1 MKNIVNPLKWE
12 EAEWDIKIAYAY
24 DLVAFYEI
32 SDFNEGYAAR
42 LETEDKVIWQTVNL
56 KSIDDAKAAC
66 QQHYAERLWDNLSE
80 DARAILEQHLNK

>member
-24 DLVAFYEI
+24 YLVAFYEI

-56 KSIDDAKAAC
+56 KSIEEAKAAC
-66 QQHYAERLWDNLSE
+66 QQHYEE
-80 DARAILEQHLNK
+80 MILETLTDEAKAKLGIK